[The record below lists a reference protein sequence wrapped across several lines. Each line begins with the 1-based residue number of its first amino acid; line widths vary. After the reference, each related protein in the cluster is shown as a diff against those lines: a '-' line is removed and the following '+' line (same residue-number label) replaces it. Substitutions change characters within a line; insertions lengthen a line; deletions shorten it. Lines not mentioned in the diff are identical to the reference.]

1 MLIIT
6 GTQRSGT
13 SLLAKALKMSGY
25 DLGSTLWDEEV
36 QGGLESDLICGFYRN
51 YLGDPTFPF
60 DDFDVPVVS
69 SFTFGQLGAGLPGQA
84 WKVAKF
90 SYLLMNPIF
99 VMIWNKFRPV
109 EKHNDTFLVLQRP
122 PEDVISSKNRYRERF
137 AHDSVLLTQN
147 AWQLEDNYDN
157 SLDLIQAMGYNYVVI
172 HFPKFLKWNCSK
184 LNEHLRRL
192 DPKVQITP
200 TIWKEVVDPSLVH
213 F

>member
-1 MLIIT
+1 MFVIT

-13 SLLAKALKMSGY
+13 SLLAKALQMSGY

-60 DDFDVPVVS
+60 DDFDVPKVS
-69 SFTFGQLGAGLPGQA
+69 SFTFEQLGVGLPGQA
-84 WKVAKF
+84 WKITKF

-109 EKHNDTFLVLQRP
+109 ETHNDTFLVLQRNLG
-122 PEDVISSKNRYRERF
+122 DVISSKNRHRERF
-137 AHDSVLLTQN
+137 SHDSVLLMQSVE
-147 AWQLEDNYDN
+147 QLWDNYDE
-157 SLDLIQAMGYNYVVI
+157 SLNLIRTYGYSYLVI
-172 HFPKFLKWNCSK
+172 PFPELLGWDCSK
-184 LNEHLRRL
+184 LNQSLQHL
-192 DPKVQITP
+192 DAGVQVTQAV
-200 TIWKEVVDPSLVH
+200 WEKVVDPSLVH